1 MIAHYSF
8 YMGKTVLIKTKWI
21 FIIAMI
27 LLVTWFAL
35 KTPTHEGEWHAL
47 QAQLPVVE
55 RNSEGYQLSNIRNF
69 RYDADGVPTSTD
81 YLTQE
86 YAVDQLVG
94 VWLGLS
100 HFAGYG
106 FAHAFLSFEFV
117 NPEADQGSHFLVLS
131 VEARM
136 RPEQSYSP
144 FKGLFKTY
152 QRINVL
158 GTEEDIIGLRSHVRG
173 EQVYLYPLTLPV
185 EHQHYLFHSLMQETQ
200 TLNQQPAFYNTL
212 LHNCVTSLLKHDPDY
227 RFSRHMFDY
236 RVLLPGF
243 GDEFAQEKGW
253 LEQGVDISLL
263 RARGNV
269 PDSVDPKGQGFS
281 QLIRE
286 SRQGINL

>member
-1 MIAHYSF
+1 
-8 YMGKTVLIKTKWI
+8 
-21 FIIAMI
+21 MI
-27 LLVTWFAL
+27 LLVAGLSF
-35 KTPTHEGEWHAL
+35 KRPTHEGEWHLL
-47 QAQLPVVE
+47 QAQLPSVDAV
-55 RNSEGYQLSNIRNF
+55 SEGYRLNNIRDF
-69 RYDADGVPTSTD
+69 RYDADGMPTSTD

-106 FAHAFLSFEFV
+106 FAHAFLSFEFA
-117 NPEADQGSHFLVLS
+117 NPAADQDSHFLVVS

-136 RPEQSYSP
+136 RPDQAYNP

-152 QRINVL
+152 QRMNVL

-200 TLNQQPAFYNTL
+200 TLHQQPAFYNTL

-227 RFSRHMFDY
+227 RFSRHLFDY

-243 GDEFAQEKGW
+243 GDAFAQEKGW
-253 LEQGVDISLL
+253 LEQGVDISLI
-263 RARGNV
+263 RFKGNV
-269 PDSVDPKGQGFS
+269 PAAIDPKQQGFS
-281 QLIRE
+281 QQI
-286 SRQGINL
+286 RQGMGAR

>member
-1 MIAHYSF
+1 MICHYYVQVSIL
-8 YMGKTVLIKTKWI
+8 VLMTKKWI
-21 FIIAMI
+21 FIALFLI
-27 LLVTWFAL
+27 LLIWIIA
-35 KTPTHEGEWHAL
+35 KKPSHEGEWHPL
-47 QAQLPVVE
+47 QAQLPSVE
-55 RNSEGYQLSNIRNF
+55 LVADRYKVSNIRDF
-69 RYDADGVPTSTD
+69 RYDQEGSVTSAN

-86 YAVDQLVG
+86 YSLDQLIG

-106 FAHAFLSFEFV
+106 FAHAFLSFEFA
-117 NPEADQGSHFLVLS
+117 NPDAESDSVFLVVS

-136 RPEQSYSP
+136 RPDQSYSP
-144 FKGLFKTY
+144 LKGLFRNY

-158 GTEEDIIGLRSHVRG
+158 GTEEDIIGLRSYSRG
-173 EQVYLYPLTLPV
+173 EQVYLYPLTLPI
-185 EHQHYLFHSLMQETQ
+185 EHQQYLFHSLMEETQ

-263 RARGNV
+263 RAKGRV
-269 PDSVDPKGQGFS
+269 SASVDPQEQTFS
-281 QLIRE
+281 ELIR
-286 SRQGINL
+286 QH

>member
-1 MIAHYSF
+1 MT
-8 YMGKTVLIKTKWI
+8 KKWI
-21 FIIAMI
+21 FIALFLI
-27 LLVTWFAL
+27 LLIWIIV
-35 KTPTHEGEWHAL
+35 KKPSHEGEWHPL
-47 QAQLPVVE
+47 QAQLPSVE
-55 RNSEGYQLSNIRNF
+55 LVADRYKVSNIRDF
-69 RYDADGVPTSTD
+69 LYDHEGSVTSAN

-86 YAVDQLVG
+86 YSLDQLIG

-106 FAHAFLSFEFV
+106 FAHAFLSFEFA
-117 NPEADQGSHFLVLS
+117 NPDAKSDSVFLVVS
-131 VEARM
+131 VEARI
-136 RPEQSYSP
+136 RPEQRYSP
-144 FKGLFKTY
+144 LKGLFRNY

-158 GTEEDIIGLRSHVRG
+158 GTEEDIIGLRSYVRG
-173 EQVYLYPLTLPV
+173 EKVYLYPLTLPI
-185 EHQHYLFHSLMQETQ
+185 EHQHYLFNSLMEETQ

-263 RARGNV
+263 RAKGRISA
-269 PDSVDPKGQGFS
+269 SVNPQEQTFS
-281 QLIRE
+281 ELIR
-286 SRQGINL
+286 QH